1 MSADARPPTGDPPT
15 TSIAARVAAIERLP
29 MERVNTGASGP
40 PWRGFGRAVQ
50 EVYDY
55 RELLVNLVRKELK
68 ARYKDSVLGF
78 FWSLLRPIFLL
89 AVYYVAIGRFLGV
102 AFPLFPIFLFSGLVA
117 WSLFTDVLGGCT
129 GSIVGNAGLIKK
141 VYFPRELLPLSVVG
155 ASLVNFAMQLVVL
168 VAAVLVF
175 GGSLH
180 GQQPWLLPLAFLAL
194 SLFMTACG
202 LALAAANVYFRDIQ
216 HLIEIVLLLW
226 FWLTPIVYG
235 VGGVLERMSD
245 SGLHWLSQL
254 YLANPM
260 ASVVIGFQ
268 QAAYGS
274 YHDGT
279 TQQTFPGGIAPRL
292 LAVIAASSVL
302 LWLAQRYFARAQGNF
317 AQEL

>member
-1 MSADARPPTGDPPT
+1 MISDAQPPGGEPPLDA
-15 TSIAARVAAIERLP
+15 IAARIAAIERLP
-29 MERVNTGASGP
+29 MERVNAGAAS
-40 PWRGFGRAVQ
+40 PWRGFGRAAR

-55 RELLVNLVRKELK
+55 RELLMNLVRKELK
-68 ARYKDSVLGF
+68 TKYKDSVLGF
-78 FWSLLRPIFLL
+78 FWSLLRPMLLL
-89 AVYYVAIGRFLGV
+89 AVYYVAIGEFLGMT
-102 AFPLFPIFLFSGLVA
+102 FRLFPIFLFSGLVA

-155 ASLVNFAMQLVVL
+155 AALVNFVMQLVVL
-168 VAAVLVF
+168 VAAVLLF

-180 GQQPWLLPLAFLAL
+180 GQQVWLLPLAFVAL
-194 SLFMTACG
+194 LLFMTACG
-202 LALAAANVYFRDIQ
+202 LGLAAANVRFRDIQ

-235 VGGVLERMSD
+235 VGAVLQRMEA
-245 SGLHWLSQL
+245 SGLHWLAQL

-268 QAAYGS
+268 QAVYGD
-274 YHDGT
+274 YNDGT
-279 TQQTFPGGIAPRL
+279 TQQTFQGSIAPRL
-292 LAVIAASSVL
+292 LAVIVASSVL
-302 LWLAQRYFARAQGNF
+302 LWLAQRYFAHDQGNF

>member
-1 MSADARPPTGDPPT
+1 M
-15 TSIAARVAAIERLP
+15 
-29 MERVNTGASGP
+29 
-40 PWRGFGRAVQ
+40 
-50 EVYDY
+50 
-55 RELLVNLVRKELK
+55 
-68 ARYKDSVLGF
+68 
-78 FWSLLRPIFLL
+78 FLL
-89 AVYYVAIGRFLGV
+89 AVYYVAIGKFLGTT
-102 AFPLFPIFLFSGLVA
+102 FKLFPVFLFSGLVA

-141 VYFPRELLPLSVVG
+141 VFFPRELLPLSMVG
-155 ASLVNFAMQLVVL
+155 AALVNFVAQLIVL
-168 VAAVLVF
+168 AAAVLVF

-180 GQQPWLLPLAFLAL
+180 GQQPWVLPLAFVAL
-194 SLFMTACG
+194 LIFMTACG

-235 VGGVLERMSD
+235 VGSVLHRIGG
-245 SGLHWLSQL
+245 SGLQWLGQL

-274 YHDGT
+274 YDDGT
-279 TQQTFPGGIAPRL
+279 TQQTFQGSIAPRL
-292 LAVIAASSVL
+292 LLVIAGSSVL